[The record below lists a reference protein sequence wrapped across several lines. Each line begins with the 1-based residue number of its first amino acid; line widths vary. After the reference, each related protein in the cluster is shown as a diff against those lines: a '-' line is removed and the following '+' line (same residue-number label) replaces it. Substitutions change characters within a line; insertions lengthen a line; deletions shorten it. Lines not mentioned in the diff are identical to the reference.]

1 MPAEERLNMNIS
13 SFAHQTQ
20 ARFKDSLAVDIKRAH
35 VYELLAAAVGLG
47 SHAAL
52 LHQGLLCPLPSEPLV
67 KHYGALHQ
75 IQCTA
80 RATALGYSQE
90 QSASLATALCSEMAD
105 QRLGLVPFED
115 ILDALLSGSRQLYRE
130 EPHDDA
136 YFDALEAAYEAGD
149 SVWPDDPEPL
159 RLDSPWIIQALRAAA
174 ARRDG
179 RAHLALGLMFGA
191 SIRTD
196 SDDFEDYDDFDELD
210 ELPDSRAGLYWY
222 ERQQKGETLTG
233 VELEWAQA
241 YADRIQRRDLAER
254 DLAVRL
260 GSAHEHFSAAAEL
273 GQHDALLLLADR
285 YGDDRFFDLEN
296 PQVKADPLWIADL
309 AERVGRYEWAPAWIT
324 LAAERGNIR
333 AMRELIAHHH
343 RGDPLK
349 AWTWFYLAKILGT
362 DLTRDNYRAIHED
375 GSNYDDDVGG
385 TMFAVGEDGV
395 ALPAADA
402 SVRNQAQLLAQ
413 RLFEQLG
420 GI

>member
-1 MPAEERLNMNIS
+1 MPAEERLNMNIP

-20 ARFKDSLAVDIKRAH
+20 ARLKDSIAVDLKRAH
-35 VYELLAAAVGLG
+35 VYELMAAAVGLG

-52 LHQGLLCPLPSEPLV
+52 LHQGLLCPLPSEPLA

-75 IQCTA
+75 NQCTA
-80 RATALGYSQE
+80 RATALGYPHE
-90 QSASLATALCSEMAD
+90 QSAPLATALCSEMAD

-136 YFDALEAAYEAGD
+136 YFDALEAAYEAGN

-159 RLDSPWIIQALRAAA
+159 RLDCPWIIQALHAAA

-191 SIRTD
+191 STRTD

-241 YADRIQRRDLAER
+241 YADRIQRSNLAER

-260 GSAHEHFSAAAEL
+260 GSAREHFSAAAEL

-333 AMRELIAHHH
+333 AMRELIEYHHQK
-343 RGDPLK
+343 DPFK
-349 AWTWFYLAKILGT
+349 AWTWFYLAQLMGT
-362 DLTRDNYRAIHED
+362 DLTQDNYRAVHE
-375 GSNYDDDVGG
+375 GG
-385 TMFAVGEDGV
+385 AMFAVGEDGV
-395 ALPAADA
+395 ILPPADEQ
-402 SVRNQAQLLAQ
+402 VRIQAQQEAK
-413 RLFEQLG
+413 RLFK
-420 GI
+420 